1 MSRKTIDSQMN
12 VLTHEQRR
20 ARRPISSAPF
30 KRSKDRVVSG
40 IAGGLAKFINVNP
53 TLVRVILFVAL
64 IASVGI
70 LLFPYLI
77 LWWRVPLE
85 A

>member
-20 ARRPISSAPF
+20 ARRPLSSSPL
-30 KRSKDRVVSG
+30 KRSKDRVISG

-53 TLVRVILFVAL
+53 TTVRIILFVAL

-77 LWWRVPLE
+77 LWWLVPLE

>member
-1 MSRKTIDSQMN
+1 MPRRKIDSQAN

-20 ARRPISSAPF
+20 ARRPITSSPF
-30 KRSKDRVVSG
+30 RRSKDRLISG

-53 TLVRVILFVAL
+53 TLVRIILFAAL

-77 LWWRVPLE
+77 LWWLIPLE

>member
-20 ARRPISSAPF
+20 ARRPISSSPLR
-30 KRSKDRVVSG
+30 RSKDRVISG

-53 TLVRVILFVAL
+53 TVVRIILFVAL

-77 LWWRVPLE
+77 LWWLVPLE

>member
-20 ARRPISSAPF
+20 ARRPISRSPLR
-30 KRSKDRVVSG
+30 RSKDRLISG
-40 IAGGLAKFINVNP
+40 IAGGLAQFININP
-53 TLVRVILFVAL
+53 TVVRVILFFAL

-77 LWWRVPLE
+77 LWWLVPLE